1 MSETTSTLPTFDL
14 WDGHATTLDVNEPC
28 WRYAGRITELD
39 GGGQSWR
46 FSYRSVARREHDAEY
61 QRMRDFIGGAE
72 QIGEPETV
80 KDEMMMMFGEAAL
93 TLYEL
98 RPLDVTA

>member
-1 MSETTSTLPTFDL
+1 ML
-14 WDGHATTLDVNEPC
+14 
-28 WRYAGRITELD
+28 
-39 GGGQSWR
+39 
-46 FSYRSVARREHDAEY
+46 
-61 QRMRDFIGGAE
+61 DFIGGAE

-80 KDEMMMMFGEAAL
+80 KDEMMMMFGEAEL